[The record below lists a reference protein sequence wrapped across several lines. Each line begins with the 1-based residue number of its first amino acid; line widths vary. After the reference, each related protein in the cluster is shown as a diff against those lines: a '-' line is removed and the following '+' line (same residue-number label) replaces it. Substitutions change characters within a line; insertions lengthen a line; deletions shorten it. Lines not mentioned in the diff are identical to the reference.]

1 MDKKSSIQENKRT
14 KNMKKKKQKQANESA
29 YRNNGNKIKK
39 KTVYILEDSVV
50 KRLNGFLL
58 TNKN

>member
-39 KTVYILEDSVV
+39 TKRFIYAKTAWSKDLMVL
-50 KRLNGFLL
+50 F
-58 TNKN
+58 

>member
-39 KTVYILEDSVV
+39 NGLYTRRQRGQKT
-50 KRLNGFLL
+50 
-58 TNKN
+58 

>member
-1 MDKKSSIQENKRT
+1 MDKKSSIQENKPT

-39 KTVYILEDSVV
+39 KRFIYSKTAWSKDLMV
-50 KRLNGFLL
+50 FF
-58 TNKN
+58 